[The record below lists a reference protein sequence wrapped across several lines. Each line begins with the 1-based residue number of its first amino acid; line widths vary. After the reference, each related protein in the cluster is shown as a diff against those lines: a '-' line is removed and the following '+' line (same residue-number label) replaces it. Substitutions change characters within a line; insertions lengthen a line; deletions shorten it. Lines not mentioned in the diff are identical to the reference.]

1 MRHNRIMRLKVRAL
15 SEEELEADR
24 DAAEMAGIDPET
36 GKFISDDRSDT
47 SDRTDSGASFISGP
61 EGAGRHDQP
70 GEKNDH
76 RPDDV
81 NSTGRNTLEANTFTE
96 EDARAF
102 AEGHA
107 YSIRQNPG
115 KHYSR
120 AIHNSG
126 SGNNSNVRK
135 NGGNSGSS
143 NGRKSSSNGSS
154 GNVSNGRRNSHN
166 NANGN
171 TGKNSNGVR
180 GGDGR

>member
-1 MRHNRIMRLKVRAL
+1 MNGSNGYDHPDSRNDSSV
-15 SEEELEADR
+15 
-24 DAAEMAGIDPET
+24 T
-36 GKFISDDRSDT
+36 G
-47 SDRTDSGASFISGP
+47 GSGP
-61 EGAGRHDQP
+61 AT
-70 GEKNDH
+70 
-76 RPDDV
+76 
-81 NSTGRNTLEANTFTE
+81 NSFTE

-166 NANGN
+166 NVNGN